1 MMTYSNALNFGIQA
15 MTVLAIIM
23 PPFIAVKAS
32 KINETGESTGMRVG
46 KSLIFAVTLIGAILI
61 EKAIAPEVTELL
73 ASFLKSVYSVL

>member
-1 MMTYSNALNFGIQA
+1 MMSYANALNFGIQA

-23 PPFIAVKAS
+23 PPFIAVKVS